1 MSENKHVFT
10 QYCRLQQQITLV
22 FSGLFVLLGLLSALY
37 DGGYWAWTTF
47 ILVLIGTAAVNLL
60 VATLYKVRK
69 EGNNVVIENMWREK
83 SYPVEALVEI
93 RSLKFVIP
101 YPFNPFVKF
110 SFNEGRAF
118 TGSIPQPLMVYLRR
132 GGIRRY
138 LENIREEWRAQ
149 AVGDKKN
156 EKSNH

>member
-1 MSENKHVFT
+1 MSDKNYVFT
-10 QYCRLQQQITLV
+10 KYCRLRQQMVLV
-22 FSGLFVLLGLLSALY
+22 FSGLIVLLGLLSTLY

-47 ILVLIGTAAVNLL
+47 AIVLIGMIAANLL
-60 VATLYKVRK
+60 GATLYKVRK
-69 EGNNVVIENMWREK
+69 EGNNVVIENLWREK

-110 SFNEGRAF
+110 SFNDGKTF
-118 TGSIPQPLMVYLRR
+118 TGSIPQPLIVYLRR

-138 LENIREEWRAQ
+138 LEDVGEEWRA
-149 AVGDKKN
+149 
-156 EKSNH
+156 